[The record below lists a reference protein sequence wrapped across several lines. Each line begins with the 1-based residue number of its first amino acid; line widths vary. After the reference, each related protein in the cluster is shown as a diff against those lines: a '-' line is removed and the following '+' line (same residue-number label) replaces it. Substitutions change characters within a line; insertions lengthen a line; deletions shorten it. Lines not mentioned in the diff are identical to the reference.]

1 MPRQRLSMRRIKQL
15 LTMRFGAGAS
25 ARSIAQEL
33 GIAPSTVREYLSRA
47 VAAGIVWPLAA
58 DVTDE
63 SLMARLFVNA
73 GVRAGARHHA
83 EPDWA
88 ALVREFKRPGV
99 NLLVLWE
106 EYRAVHPEGY
116 AYSRFC
122 QLFRE
127 FERRLSPV
135 MRQQHAAGHKAFVDY
150 SGKLVPITD
159 PVTGVVSTAEIF
171 VAVLGAS
178 SLTYA
183 EATWTQTL
191 PDWIGAHVRLFRF
204 WGVAPRLLVPDNLK
218 SAIHKASFYDPEVNR
233 SYAMMAAH
241 YAVGILPARPNR
253 PRDKAAVEAGV
264 RFAQSY
270 IVGRL
275 RNVTFFSLAEC
286 NTAIAVAVE
295 RMNSREMRR
304 LGMSRRQLFEAIER
318 PVMQALPQDDFEY
331 AEWHLARV
339 GIDYHVEVQGFFYS
353 VPHALIREQVDTR
366 ATQRTVEVFHRGKR
380 VAAHLRRYG
389 GPRHGTQ
396 PEHMPSAHRRYA
408 EWTPERLQRDARD
421 IGPATE
427 ALIIAVM
434 ARRPHPEQG
443 FRTCLGILRLFRG
456 LDAARVEAVSHR
468 AVEIGALSYGSVASI
483 LKHRLD
489 RVSPTTGS
497 AEGAP
502 LLHDNI
508 RGPRYYH

>member
-1 MPRQRLSMRRIKQL
+1 
-15 LTMRFGAGAS
+15 
-25 ARSIAQEL
+25 
-33 GIAPSTVREYLSRA
+33 
-47 VAAGIVWPLAA
+47 
-58 DVTDE
+58 
-63 SLMARLFVNA
+63 
-73 GVRAGARHHA
+73 
-83 EPDWA
+83 
-88 ALVREFKRPGV
+88 
-99 NLLVLWE
+99 
-106 EYRAVHPEGY
+106 
-116 AYSRFC
+116 
-122 QLFRE
+122 
-127 FERRLSPV
+127 
-135 MRQQHAAGHKAFVDY
+135 MRQSHAAGHKAFVDY
-150 SGKLVPITD
+150 SGKLASITD
-159 PVTGVVSTAEIF
+159 PVTGLVSTAEIF

-191 PDWIGAHVRLFRF
+191 PDWIGAHVRMFRF

-218 SAIHKASFYDPEVNR
+218 SAIHRASFYDPEVNR
-233 SYAMMAAH
+233 SYGAMASH
-241 YAVGILPARPNR
+241 YAVGILPARPRR

-270 IVGRL
+270 IIGRL

-286 NTAIAVAVE
+286 NAAIAVAVE
-295 RMNSREMRR
+295 RMNSREARR

-318 PVMQALPQDDFEY
+318 PVMQPLPQDDFEY

-353 VPHALIREQVDTR
+353 VPHALVREQVDTR
-366 ATQRTVEVFHRGKR
+366 ATARTVEVFHRGKR
-380 VAAHLRRYG
+380 VAAHPRRYG

-408 EWTPERLQRDARD
+408 EWTPERLQRDARG

-427 ALIIAVM
+427 ALIIAVL

-456 LDAARVEAVSHR
+456 LDAARVEAVSLR
-468 AVEIGALSYGSVASI
+468 AVEIGALSYASVASI

-489 RVSPTTGS
+489 RAAAPQ
-497 AEGAP
+497 AADGAP

-508 RGPRYYH
+508 RGSRYYH

>member
-1 MPRQRLSMRRIKQL
+1 MPTQRLSMRRIKQL
-15 LTMRFGAGAS
+15 LMMRFGVGAS
-25 ARSIAQEL
+25 TRTIGREL
-33 GIAPSTVREYLSRA
+33 GIAPSTVREYLGRA
-47 VAAGIVWPLAA
+47 AAAGIGWPLAA

-73 GVRAGARHHA
+73 GVRAGARLHA
-83 EPDWA
+83 EPDWS
-88 ALVREFKRPGV
+88 ALVRELKRPGV
-99 NLLVLWE
+99 NLLVLWD
-106 EYRAVHPEGY
+106 EYRAIHPEGY

-127 FERRLSPV
+127 FEQRLSAT
-135 MRQQHAAGHKAFVDY
+135 MRQQHVAGDKAFVDY
-150 SGKLVPITD
+150 SGKRVPIAD
-159 PVTGVVSTAEIF
+159 PATGEVRWAEIF

-178 SLTYA
+178 NLTYA

-191 PDWIGAHVRLFRF
+191 PDWIGAHVRMFRF
-204 WGVAPRLLVPDNLK
+204 WGARPRLLVPDNLK
-218 SAIHKASFYDPEVNR
+218 SGINRASFYDPEVNR
-233 SYAMMAAH
+233 SYAAMAAH
-241 YAVGILPARPNR
+241 YSVGILPARPKR

-270 IVGRL
+270 ILGRL

-286 NTAIAVAVE
+286 NAAIAGAVE

-304 LGMSRRQLFEAIER
+304 LGMSRRQLFETIER
-318 PVMQALPQDDFEY
+318 PLMQALPQDDFEY

-339 GIDYHVEVQGFFYS
+339 GIDYHVEVQSFFYS
-353 VPHALIREQVDTR
+353 VPHGLIREQVDTR
-366 ATQRTVEVFHRGKR
+366 ATARTIEIFHRGKR
-380 VAAHLRRYG
+380 VATHMRRYG

-396 PEHMPSAHRRYA
+396 SEHMPSAHRRYA
-408 EWTPERLQRDARD
+408 EWTPERLQRQAQA
-421 IGPATE
+421 IGPNTE

-443 FRTCLGILRLFRG
+443 FRTCLGVLRLFRG
-456 LDAARVEAVSHR
+456 LDAARVEAVSLR
-468 AVEIGALSYGSVASI
+468 AVEIGALSYASIASI

-489 RVSPTTGS
+489 RSASPQAADGT
-497 AEGAP
+497 P
-502 LLHDNI
+502 LLHANI